1 VIDVQENMRKAISQ
15 QMSFGD
21 GFIDRS
27 LYELDEE
34 LKKVDELL
42 SSPVLV
48 RPFEEVYDESQGRPG
63 TPVGIYLRMMY
74 LKFRWGLSYEEVE
87 AEVRERLP
95 WRYFCHLSLMDAV
108 PDATTLIKL
117 NHRFGEERMAELNRQ
132 LIKSLVK
139 TRSIK
144 PRRIRIDSTTLEAH
158 IAYPSDIGILHQAVR
173 TLTRTASSLGQKIV
187 NHVRTTKR
195 ALARWGQSSKAK
207 PKQRKAQGKK
217 VLKKVAQLAADTLEH
232 SRQAFGKL
240 SKSTPDQLKQKFI
253 AQIDLAQEL
262 LEQTENKLAGQ
273 RSIPERMVSFFDP
286 HARAIVKGKLDKPV
300 EFGRTMEL
308 VQDDSGVIV
317 HYEVHHG
324 NPSDKVHLLSLVRQT
339 KKILSQ
345 SPHEIAADRG
355 FYSAQNLLKL
365 RRLKVRR
372 VGIPKIGRLTP
383 SETKHQR
390 THWFR
395 ELQRFRCGIEASIS
409 MLKRQFGLG
418 KVLARGSPAT
428 AIWTGWA
435 IFAYNLWQQT

>member
-1 VIDVQENMRKAISQ
+1 MRKVISK

-21 GFIDRS
+21 GFIDAS

-42 SSPVLV
+42 GEAKLLK
-48 RPFEEVYDESQGRPG
+48 PFEEVFDDSLGRPG
-63 TPVGIYLRMMY
+63 TAVGIYLRMMY
-74 LKFRWGLSYEEVE
+74 LKFRWGLSYEEVQT
-87 AEVRERLP
+87 EVRERLP
-95 WRYFCHLSLMDAV
+95 WRYFCHLSLMDSV

-187 NHVRTTKR
+187 NHVRATKR

-217 VLKKVAQLAADTLEH
+217 VLKKVAQLAGDTLAH
-232 SRQAFGKL
+232 SRQAFEQL
-240 SKSTPDQLKQKFI
+240 SKSAPAQLKEKFM
-253 AQIDLAQEL
+253 AQIGLAEEL
-262 LEQTENKLAGQ
+262 LEQTEKKLAGQ
-273 RSIPERMVSFFDP
+273 RSIPERIVSFFDP

-324 NPSDKVHLLSLVRQT
+324 NPSEVHLLSLVRQT

-345 SPHEIAADRG
+345 PPHEIAADRG

-365 RRLKVRR
+365 QRLKVRR

-383 SETKHQR
+383 SETQHQR
-390 THWFR
+390 TPWFR

>member
-1 VIDVQENMRKAISQ
+1 MRKVISE

-21 GFIDRS
+21 GFIDAS
-27 LYELDEE
+27 LYKLDEE

-42 SSPVLV
+42 SSSALLKS
-48 RPFEEVYDESQGRPG
+48 FEEVYDESQGRPG

-87 AEVRERLP
+87 IEVRERLP
-95 WRYFCHLSLMDAV
+95 WRYFCHLSLMDSV

-117 NHRFGEERMAELNRQ
+117 NQRFGEARMAELNRQ

-139 TRSIK
+139 THSIK

-158 IAYPSDIGILHQAVR
+158 IAYPTDIGILHQAVR
-173 TLTRTASSLGQKIV
+173 TLTHTASSLGQKITS
-187 NHVRTTKR
+187 HVRATKR

-207 PKQRKAQGKK
+207 PKQRKVQGKK
-217 VLKKVAQLAADTLEH
+217 VLKKVAQLATNTLAQ
-232 SRQAFGKL
+232 SRQAMEQL
-240 SKSTPDQLKQKFI
+240 LRTAPTQLKEKFR
-253 AQIDLAQEL
+253 AQIEVAKEL
-262 LEQTENKLAGQ
+262 LEQTKSKLAGQ
-273 RSIPERMVSFFDP
+273 RSIPERIVSFFDP

-300 EFGRTMEL
+300 EFGRTLEL

-324 NPSDKVHLLSLVRQT
+324 NPSDKIHLLSLVRQT
-339 KKILSQ
+339 KKVLSQ
-345 SPHEIAADRG
+345 WPQAIAADRG

-365 RRLKVRR
+365 RRLKVCR

-383 SETKHQR
+383 RETQHQR
-390 THWFR
+390 TQWFR
-395 ELQRFRCGIEASIS
+395 ELQRFRCGIEGSIS

-418 KVLARGSPAT
+418 KVLAKGSPAT

>member
-144 PRRIRIDSTTLEAH
+144 PRRIRIDSTTLQAH

-253 AQIDLAQEL
+253 AQIDLAREL

-383 SETKHQR
+383 SETKSRHP
-390 THWFR
+390 
-395 ELQRFRCGIEASIS
+395 L
-409 MLKRQFGLG
+409 
-418 KVLARGSPAT
+418 V
-428 AIWTGWA
+428 
-435 IFAYNLWQQT
+435 

>member
-1 VIDVQENMRKAISQ
+1 MRKVISQ

-21 GFIDRS
+21 GFIDAS

-34 LKKVDELL
+34 LRKVDELL
-42 SSPVLV
+42 SNSVLLK
-48 RPFEEVYDESQGRPG
+48 PFEEVFDDSMGRPG
-63 TPVGIYLRMMY
+63 TAVGIYLRMMY
-74 LKFRWGLSYEEVE
+74 LKFRWGLSYEEVQT
-87 AEVRERLP
+87 EVRERLP
-95 WRYFCHLSLMDAV
+95 WRYFCHLSLMDTV

-173 TLTRTASSLGQKIV
+173 TLTRTASSLGEKIV
-187 NHVRTTKR
+187 NHVRATKR

-207 PKQRKAQGKK
+207 PKQRKVQGKK
-217 VLKKVAQLAADTLEH
+217 VLKKVAQLATDTLEH
-232 SRQAFGKL
+232 SRQAFEKL
-240 SKSTPDQLKQKFI
+240 SKSAPAPLKEKFM
-253 AQIDLAQEL
+253 AQIELAEEL
-262 LEQTENKLAGQ
+262 LEQTEKKLAGQ
-273 RSIPERMVSFFDP
+273 RSIPERIVSFFDP

-317 HYEVHHG
+317 HYEVHQG
-324 NPSDKVHLLSLVRQT
+324 NPSDKIHLLSLVRQT
-339 KKILSQ
+339 KKVLNQ
-345 SPHEIAADRG
+345 SPQELAADRG

-383 SETKHQR
+383 SETQHQR
-390 THWFR
+390 TQWFR

>member
-1 VIDVQENMRKAISQ
+1 M
-15 QMSFGD
+15 
-21 GFIDRS
+21 
-27 LYELDEE
+27 
-34 LKKVDELL
+34 
-42 SSPVLV
+42 
-48 RPFEEVYDESQGRPG
+48 
-63 TPVGIYLRMMY
+63 
-74 LKFRWGLSYEEVE
+74 
-87 AEVRERLP
+87 
-95 WRYFCHLSLMDAV
+95 

-117 NHRFGEERMAELNRQ
+117 NQRFGEERMTELNRL

-187 NHVRTTKR
+187 NHVRATKR

-217 VLKKVAQLAADTLEH
+217 VLKKVTQLATDTLEH
-232 SRQAFGKL
+232 SRQAFEKL
-240 SKSTPDQLKQKFI
+240 SKSAPAPLKEKFR
-253 AQIDLAQEL
+253 AQIGLAKEL
-262 LEQTENKLAGQ
+262 LEQTEKKLAGQ
-273 RSIPERMVSFFDP
+273 RSIRERIVSFFDP

-317 HYEVHHG
+317 HYEVHQG

-339 KKILSQ
+339 KKVLNQ
-345 SPHEIAADRG
+345 SPQELAADRG

-383 SETKHQR
+383 SETQHQR
-390 THWFR
+390 TQWFR